1 VGVDL
6 VEVGIKNNDY
16 REGVLATQT
25 LFRILAHKY
34 KTK

>member
-1 VGVDL
+1 VDL

-25 LFRILAHKY
+25 LFRILARKY